1 MSNTKNF
8 MLPFFVLVLLAM
20 FVGMNTKMQPVR
32 NSAAAQQETRVEMAV
47 ESAVNSVQ
55 GLAPEQKQV
64 MMQIMNTSSDN

>member
-20 FVGMNTKMQPVR
+20 FVGMNTKMQTVR
-32 NSAAAQQETRVEMAV
+32 NSAATQQETRVEMTV